1 MWKLNRRDFNNH
13 APTKLKNS
21 ASSDCHSYGRIRLNS
36 PIWLKN
42 QHCSKYY
49 VTIPL
54 CALGLPLMCYQAAFP
69 QNCSVEMPFTI
80 FRMVVFQKG
89 VFEVL
94 SDTHSEIWLQKVI
107 ALVTRRLWVNSQS
120 IRMFEIFDSLIM
132 SYRLVLSIS
141 RQLMHIKH
149 HWNWL
154 IVRHRIVWKSQIE
167 WMGFLS

>member
-1 MWKLNRRDFNNH
+1 MGVKNRAREFLQRKCENWTDVTLTITHLLSWKIPRQATAILTGELDWIL
-13 APTKLKNS
+13 P
-21 ASSDCHSYGRIRLNS
+21 
-36 PIWLKN
+36 N

-89 VFEVL
+89 VFEIL

-120 IRMFEIFDSLIM
+120 IRMFEI
-132 SYRLVLSIS
+132 
-141 RQLMHIKH
+141 
-149 HWNWL
+149 
-154 IVRHRIVWKSQIE
+154 
-167 WMGFLS
+167 